1 MHKAQPDQAGQ
12 NPARVQPLSENPG
25 LRPRL
30 QHLGQPLE
38 HRTLRHRRAHPRQVP
53 TLREI
58 FPLQQPHEHRV
69 PGKEPEIDAHRL
81 PERLHGVRTPTSSR
95 EQPSLDGLKF
105 AIHEPQHFAA
115 QALLVAKIMI
125 DHPLVHPGLP
135 HDVVDRHPVVATL
148 GDQPQSRFQQAR
160 PRSGV
165 SRLPLDTPP
174 GPCNYSVTLMNA
186 FHSPTLPCPP
196 ERIDEFLS
204 EPGAAAVEAAGYLAA
219 PVGVLGAGGKM
230 GLHVAAML
238 RRALD
243 KAGRPEV
250 PVHAVSRFGSVHS
263 REAFH
268 ALGVET
274 VSADLLDATALE
286 SLPDL
291 GTVFFLAGMKFGT
304 SDSPETLRRF
314 NEEMPDLVARRFHSA
329 SIVALSTGCVYP
341 FAPIDSMGCNEE
353 VAPAPPGDYA
363 RSCLGRESAFARV
376 SHEHGTPTALI
387 RLNYSVEFRYGVLTD
402 IALKVLHG
410 APVDISTG
418 WVNVIWQRDA
428 IEHIV
433 CSTRIA
439 ASPAVPLNITGA
451 PPVAVRDIA
460 LKFAKLFGREVSFTG
475 QEEPTAWLNDA
486 SRSHKLFGPPPT
498 GLDDMISWIAA
509 WLLAGGSTHGKPTK
523 FENRE
528 GKF

>member
-1 MHKAQPDQAGQ
+1 MGA
-12 NPARVQPLSENPG
+12 N
-25 LRPRL
+25 
-30 QHLGQPLE
+30 
-38 HRTLRHRRAHPRQVP
+38 
-53 TLREI
+53 
-58 FPLQQPHEHRV
+58 
-69 PGKEPEIDAHRL
+69 
-81 PERLHGVRTPTSSR
+81 
-95 EQPSLDGLKF
+95 
-105 AIHEPQHFAA
+105 
-115 QALLVAKIMI
+115 
-125 DHPLVHPGLP
+125 
-135 HDVVDRHPVVATL
+135 
-148 GDQPQSRFQQAR
+148 
-160 PRSGV
+160 
-165 SRLPLDTPP
+165 
-174 GPCNYSVTLMNA
+174 
-186 FHSPTLPCPP
+186 HSPLLPCPT
-196 ERIDEFLS
+196 ERIDLFLS
-204 EPGAAAVEAAGYLAA
+204 EPGPAAVEAAGSLAA

-274 VSADLLDATALE
+274 LSADLLDPAALD

-304 SDSPETLRRF
+304 SDSPETLRRY
-314 NEEMPDLVARRFHSA
+314 NEEMPDLVARRFRSA

-341 FAPIDSMGCNEE
+341 FAPVDSMGCTEE
-353 VAPAPPGDYA
+353 VEPAPPGDYA

-376 SHEHGTPTALI
+376 SREHGTPTALI

-410 APVDISTG
+410 EPVDLSTG

-428 IEHIV
+428 VEHIL
-433 CSTRIA
+433 CSTRLA

-451 PPVAVRDIA
+451 PPLAVRDIA
-460 LKFAKLFGREVSFTG
+460 ERFAKLFGREASFTG
-475 QEEPTAWLNDA
+475 RVEPTAWLNDA
-486 SRSHKLFGPPPT
+486 SRSHRFFGAPPT
-498 GLDDMISWIAA
+498 GLDDMVSWISA